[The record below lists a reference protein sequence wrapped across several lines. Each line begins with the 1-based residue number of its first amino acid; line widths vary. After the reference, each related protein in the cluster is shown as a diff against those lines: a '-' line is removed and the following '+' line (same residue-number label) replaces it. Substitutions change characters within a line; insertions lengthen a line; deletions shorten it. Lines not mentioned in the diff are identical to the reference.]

1 MTRSTR
7 FMSTR
12 WCKLQRSAQEESSR
26 AQRHG
31 RNRKPEK
38 KMPRY
43 NVYIDK
49 IKANCKNQV
58 LSSGTLGKTWTARL
72 MREEIS
78 TH

>member
-1 MTRSTR
+1 
-7 FMSTR
+7 
-12 WCKLQRSAQEESSR
+12 LQRSAQEESSR

-58 LSSGTLGKTWTARL
+58 LSSGTLGKT
-72 MREEIS
+72 
-78 TH
+78 